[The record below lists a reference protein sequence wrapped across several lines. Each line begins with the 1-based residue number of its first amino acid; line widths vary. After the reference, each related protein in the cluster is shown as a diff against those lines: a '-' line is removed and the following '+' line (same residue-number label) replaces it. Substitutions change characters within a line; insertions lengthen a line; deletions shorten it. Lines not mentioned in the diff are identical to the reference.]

1 MPLSSKNAHG
11 SSSASSSSSAAQV
24 SHRLRNFFRM
34 NGSAAADK
42 EKDRERER
50 ERDRRDR
57 EKERSASSGNAASS
71 STSTAAGS
79 DAPPLPN
86 KTSRHTKFFTN
97 AVGRLRAHT
106 VASEGNQVD
115 ETLSP
120 TAHANPYFAHQGQPG
135 LRHHNEGSVPPSP
148 PDTPTLNVS
157 SPDTDAARH
166 GQQPQQQQA
175 AVETKEELA
184 RRLRR
189 VASAPNAQGLFS
201 KDDAKSDR
209 PATAELGKDPLVED
223 LGAGTLGLADKKPVR
238 LSKKQTLRL
247 PGDLAG
253 SPSSLSF
260 RRTYSSNSIKVRNV
274 EVGPAS
280 FEKIK
285 LIGKGDVGKV
295 YLVREKKSSRLYA
308 MKVLSKKEMIK
319 RNKIKRALAEQEILA
334 TSNHPFI
341 VTLYHS
347 FQSEQHLY
355 LCMEYCSGGEFFRAL
370 QTRPGKCIAED
381 DARFYAAEVTAALE
395 YLHLMGFIYRDLKP
409 ENILLHQSGHIMLS
423 DFDLSKQSD
432 PGGKPTMIV
441 GKNGAR
447 TDALPTI
454 DTRSCIANFRT
465 NSFVG
470 TEEYIAPEVIKGS
483 GHTSAVDWWTLG
495 ILVYEMLYGTTP
507 FKGKN
512 RNATFAN
519 ILREDIPFPDH
530 GGAPQISNLC
540 KSLIRKLLIKDENRR
555 LGARAG
561 ASDIKAHPFF
571 RSTQWALIRHM
582 KPPIVPHAGRGIDTV
597 NFRNVKESESVDISG
612 AKLKPLPRDSGL
624 STPGAEA
631 EDPFVDFNSVTLH
644 HDGDDHLH
652 LHAQRSAG
660 RHVSAST

>member
-1 MPLSSKNAHG
+1 MPSSKNAHG
-11 SSSASSSSSAAQV
+11 SSSAAQV

-34 NGSAAADK
+34 SSSAASD
-42 EKDRERER
+42 KDRERER
-50 ERDRRDR
+50 EKDRDRDR
-57 EKERSASSGNAASS
+57 EKERSASSSGNNGASASAA
-71 STSTAAGS
+71 TSAAGS
-79 DAPPLPN
+79 ASDAPAAAPAP
-86 KTSRHTKFFTN
+86 KTSRHTKFFSN

-106 VASEGNQVD
+106 VASEGNQID

-120 TAHANPYFAHQGQPG
+120 TAYANPYFAHQGQPG
-135 LRHHNEGSVPPSP
+135 LRHHNDGSVPPSP

-157 SPDTDAARH
+157 SPDTDA
-166 GQQPQQQQA
+166 PDQA
-175 AVETKEELA
+175 VTVETKEELA

-209 PATAELGKDPLVED
+209 PATADLGKDPLVED
-223 LGAGTLGLADKKPVR
+223 PGAGTLGLADKRTPRAAKMQALGDDLP
-238 LSKKQTLRL
+238 SPL
-247 PGDLAG
+247 PG
-253 SPSSLSF
+253 PHSSLAF

-295 YLVREKKSSRLYA
+295 YLVKEKKSSRLYA

-347 FQSEQHLY
+347 FQSDQHLY

-370 QTRPGKCIAED
+370 QTRPGKCIPED

-512 RNATFAN
+512 RNATFGN
-519 ILREDIPFPDH
+519 ILREDIPFPDYN
-530 GGAPQISNLC
+530 GAPQISNLC

-561 ASDIKAHPFF
+561 ASDIKVHPFF

-612 AKLKPLPRDSGL
+612 AKLKTVPRDSGL

-631 EDPFVDFNSVTLH
+631 EDPFIDFNSVTLH

-652 LHAQRSAG
+652 PHSQNPQRSTG